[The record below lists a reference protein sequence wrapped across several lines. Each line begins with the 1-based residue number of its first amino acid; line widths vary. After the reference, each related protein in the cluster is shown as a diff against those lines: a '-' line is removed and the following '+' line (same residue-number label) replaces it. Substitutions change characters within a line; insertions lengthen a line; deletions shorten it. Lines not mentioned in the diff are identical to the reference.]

1 MVKQMNF
8 TFPDVR
14 RPIITFR
21 ISSAVCIEIDDC
33 PEVTD
38 VFIDSISE
46 PLYNTD
52 SPISLACCL
61 RIRNAGPGNL
71 LLCCRLSGG
80 IAGTTVQ
87 ALSTLLGS
95 GIINRVL
102 LRV

>member
-38 VFIDSISE
+38 VFI
-46 PLYNTD
+46 D